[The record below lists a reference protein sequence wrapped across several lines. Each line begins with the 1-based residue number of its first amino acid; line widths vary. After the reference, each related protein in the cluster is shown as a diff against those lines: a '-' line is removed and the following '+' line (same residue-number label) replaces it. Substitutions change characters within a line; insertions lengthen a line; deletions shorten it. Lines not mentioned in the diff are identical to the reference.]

1 MAAKYKG
8 EFMAEKRMLIMPGEL
23 VNKIND
29 NRGDL
34 SQADFINFL
43 IDSHLKEEVKE
54 PGYVT
59 REEIQALKQ
68 DIKKLLATDSKYA
81 TKEEM
86 QVFQQD
92 TKRLLKSFVDFFI
105 GYGLELGKESPKA
118 DLAELTSK
126 LAELDGGLGPEEGR
140 EVKIKW
146 K

>member
-1 MAAKYKG
+1 
-8 EFMAEKRMLIMPGEL
+8 MAEKRMLIMPGEL

-118 DLAELTSK
+118 DFAELTSK
-126 LAELDGGLGPEEGR
+126 LAELDSDLGPEEGR

>member
-1 MAAKYKG
+1 
-8 EFMAEKRMLIMPGEL
+8 MAEKRMLIMPGEL

-92 TKRLLKSFVDFFI
+92 TKKLLKSFVDFFI
-105 GYGLELGKESPKA
+105 GYGLELGKESPKT
-118 DLAELTSK
+118 DFAELTSK
-126 LAELDGGLGPEEGR
+126 LAELDSDLGPEEGR